1 MKGLTEMMGKFNLK
15 VRLALAVGLAL
26 FCGCLFVG
34 AERDCGTGAVRTKTI
49 DLPGGE
55 SREMVWCP
63 QADGFWIGKYE
74 VTQRQWASMVR
85 ALCPIK
91 DAFGVDIVETPSSFS
106 SANGPLYAWD
116 DTNAP
121 PARADRPF
129 TSASIRY
136 DEAIKFDV
144 GDFPVE
150 SVSWDDCVRVIEALN
165 QNRTDGFVFALPTE
179 AQWEFAARGGAKS
192 RGFRYSGGD
201 DLDALGWYYQNS
213 GKARMDEK
221 VWDEDRMRANGSR
234 PHDVKEK
241 PAGNELGIVGMS
253 GNVWEF
259 CLDDEARGKVIRG
272 GCWMSPARDCRVS
285 ARSGT
290 DSKARSEGVGFRL
303 VCVEKPSR

>member
-1 MKGLTEMMGKFNLK
+1 MTGKFNLK
-15 VRLALAVGLAL
+15 VRLALVVGLAL

-34 AERDCGTGAVRTKTI
+34 TEKDCGTGAVRTKMI

-55 SREMVWCP
+55 SMEMVWCP

-74 VTQRQWASMVR
+74 VTQKQWASMVR
-85 ALCPIK
+85 TLNPIK
-91 DAFGVDIVETPSSFS
+91 DAFGVDIVENPSSFS

-179 AQWEFAARGGAKS
+179 TQWEFAARGGAKS

-221 VWDEDRMRANGSR
+221 DWDEDRMRANGSR

-241 PAGNELGIVGMS
+241 PVGNELGIVGMS
-253 GNVWEF
+253 GNVWEL
-259 CLDDEARGKVIRG
+259 CRDDEARGKVIRG

-285 ARSGT
+285 SRSGT
-290 DSKARSEGVGFRL
+290 DPKARSEGVGFRL